1 MKKVEYINK
10 FLTDKPHIPPYS
22 TFAACLINTLS
33 PKEACMMFD
42 LSFKQN
48 PLIRKAV
55 LRKISHDIEISPIN
69 AHKKLISGLLKK
81 VSLPSFPRR
90 DSCAFAITYL
100 YPYLSKEEQESILSL
115 FLTSKYALVRERAL
129 KILRQN
135 WDPKYTETI
144 WNMWNKTASET
155 CAKIIIEF
163 FPLEFLKT
171 NYRLILPSVPSWLQR
186 KLLIKIMEKNGAII
200 AQLKKYD
207 PITYAYLLTKQGKK
221 LSSSQAWKL
230 AQAHYDSP
238 NISLLLWCFGQMGL
252 WNVLIKF
259 EKTYLEKMFVY

>member
-1 MKKVEYINK
+1 MKKIEHINR
-10 FLTDKPHIPPYS
+10 FLENKPFMPPYS
-22 TFAACLINTLS
+22 AFASFLINTLS
-33 PKEACMMFD
+33 PKEACQMFD

-55 LRKISHDIEISPIN
+55 LRKIAHDIEINPIT
-69 AHKKLISGLLKK
+69 AHKKLISELLKK
-81 VSLPSFPRR
+81 VSAPSFPRR

-100 YPYLSKEEQESILSL
+100 YPYLSKDEQESILSL
-115 FLTSKYALVRERAL
+115 FLMSKYSVIRERAL
-129 KILRQN
+129 KILWQN
-135 WDPKYTETI
+135 WDPKYIETM
-144 WNMWNKTASET
+144 WNMWNQTTSET

-171 NYRLILPSVPSWLQR
+171 NYRLILPNIPSWLQR
-186 KLLIKIMEKNGAII
+186 KLLIKIMGKNGAII
-200 AQLKKYD
+200 AQLKKDD
-207 PITYAYLLTKQGKK
+207 PITYTYLLTKQGKK

-230 AQAHYDSP
+230 AQAYYDSP

-259 EKTYLEKMFVY
+259 EKTYLDKMFVY

>member
-1 MKKVEYINK
+1 MKKIEYINK
-10 FLTDKPHIPPYS
+10 FLANKPCTPPYS
-22 TFAACLINTLS
+22 TFASCLINALS

-42 LSFKQN
+42 LSFKQA

-55 LRKISHDIEISPIN
+55 LRKMAHDIKIN
-69 AHKKLISGLLKK
+69 SIAAHKKLVSELVEK
-81 VSLPSFPRR
+81 VSMPSFPRR

-100 YPYLSKEEQESILSL
+100 YPYLSQKEQGLILSL
-115 FLTSKYALVRERAL
+115 FLTSKYSLVRERAL
-129 KILRQN
+129 KILQQN

-144 WNMWNKTASET
+144 WDIWNQTASET

-171 NYRLILPSVPSWLQR
+171 NYRSIFPNLSSWLQR
-186 KLLIKIMEKNGAII
+186 KLFIKIMGENSAII
-200 AQLKKYD
+200 APLKKED
-207 PITYAYLLTKQGKK
+207 PITYSYLLTKQGKK

-230 AQAHYDSP
+230 AQAYYDSP

-252 WNVLIKF
+252 WEVLIKF
-259 EKTYLEKMFVY
+259 EKTYLKKMFVY

>member
-1 MKKVEYINK
+1 M
-10 FLTDKPHIPPYS
+10 
-22 TFAACLINTLS
+22 
-33 PKEACMMFD
+33 
-42 LSFKQN
+42 
-48 PLIRKAV
+48 
-55 LRKISHDIEISPIN
+55 
-69 AHKKLISGLLKK
+69 
-81 VSLPSFPRR
+81 PSFPKR
-90 DSCAFAITYL
+90 DSCAFVITCL
-100 YPYLSKEEQESILSL
+100 YPHLTKGEQKSILDL
-115 FLTSKYALVRERAL
+115 FLSSKYTLVRERAL

-186 KLLIKIMEKNGAII
+186 KLLIKIMKKNGAII
-200 AQLKKYD
+200 AQLKKDD